1 MQIVYSDYIR
11 GMNAMAGGNYVTAF
25 SIPGPLGAFFK
36 SVKSELT
43 SLANDIKVEF
53 KDVLK
58 CFANGEAFKLFK
70 ALKFSL
76 TALLKGIRTFV
87 ALLPRGITSFFQ
99 ELHDAGYVEKLRT
112 GAVKVDEILHK
123 YPVLKKLAGPVMAG
137 LLFWMWTSMAFT
149 GDPWTD
155 FDVSHI
161 GDAMLGHY
169 SIETLFTSPAGLT
182 GLALLAAGITMP
194 GLPISWLGVTLFNTL
209 IAIAFTLGKKYA
221 PAVAPKIRTLI
232 PKGKFDKRDTSS
244 PPLETETAN
253 VKARMSIREM
263 QIAALSPKAYA
274 MFKGKIAELNQDLV
288 GIYHMIKTDG
298 KFPPPL
304 YLVQQANKLRRVAN
318 NPANVQNFKDLIK
331 FMEVT
336 LGTAMLKR
344 KVQADGSIF
353 TVEMRDAAKQM
364 MREATKRI
372 EDFAND
378 MDSLDA
384 NGPQSSVPAL
394 LTSYVDYF
402 VYQLS
407 MLSINGFII
416 KAELTNAK
424 KVGVLLDKN
433 KTRSVIPRKVKE
445 LLDEGTPAPASPLS
459 VPGQSLVTLYA
470 VFLMNLKQNDPS
482 VSKPQAESLFH
493 KCIGRLRN
501 GTYLANET
509 EAFLRTM
516 SPAER
521 REFALNPED
530 SPRGSARGN
539 ANAFLDELVEEA
551 MGLIESAG
559 EDEDEA
565 PRSLYPPKPAAPAPA
580 TPAKVIKPF
589 GPPYLDA
596 KRVPYLSQLAHYI
609 VRYLWEEDDIDR
621 AAEAIGWDDATL
633 NAEYRERAELELGLV
648 AQDLYTS
655 FIPALV
661 ELDAHLRRGSVN
673 GEKAIFDS
681 VKTSKDGMPTDEAI
695 NAKVNLKRNPLSE
708 AATKIL
714 KRMFTA
720 KKLVIATIM
729 LRLKKQQKNPALA
742 PSFAVGLPLTPAN
755 VYETLS
761 KSSGL
766 NWSDLLTS
774 MGYTNIYRNPNELGL
789 RGSLEDC
796 LEKLRKAGKVRTES
810 YAGEDTVF
818 IAIQRPAAPKKPPS
832 GNIPTF

>member
-36 SVKSELT
+36 SVKAELT

-53 KDVLK
+53 KDVIK

-87 ALLPRGITSFFQ
+87 ALLPRGITGFFQ
-99 ELHDAGYVEKLRT
+99 ELHDAGYVEKLRS

-123 YPVLKKLAGPVMAG
+123 YPVLKKLAGPAMAG
-137 LLFWMWTSMAFT
+137 LLFWMWTSMAFV

-155 FDVSHI
+155 FDISHI
-161 GDAMLGHY
+161 GDAMLGKY

-182 GLALLAAGITMP
+182 GLALLAAGLTVP
-194 GLPISWLGVTLFNTL
+194 GLPISWLGATLFNTL

-244 PPLETETAN
+244 PPHETAN
-253 VKARMSIREM
+253 VKAPMSIREM
-263 QIAALSPKAYA
+263 QTAALSPKAYA
-274 MFKGKIAELNQDLV
+274 MFKAKIAELNQDLV
-288 GIYHMIKTDG
+288 GIYHLIKTDG

-344 KVQADGSIF
+344 KVQANGSVF

-384 NGPQSSVPAL
+384 NGPQASVPAL

-445 LLDEGTPAPASPLS
+445 LLSDAGPAAPAAPARAPVAPPSATPDLS
-459 VPGQSLVTLYA
+459 TLYSA
-470 VFLMNLKQNDPS
+470 FLLNLKQNEPG
-482 VSKPQAESLFH
+482 VQKAQAELLFN
-493 KCIGRLRN
+493 KCLGRVRN
-501 GTYLANET
+501 GTLRSIEC
-509 EAFLRTM
+509 EQFLRTL
-516 SPAER
+516 SPTDR
-521 REFALNPED
+521 REFALNPE
-530 SPRGSARGN
+530 SGSNSTARRN
-539 ANAFLDELVEEA
+539 ANEFLDELVEEA
-551 MGLIESAG
+551 MGLIEG
-559 EDEDEA
+559 ESEGEAEGDTEVLETFTRYGTPKIYKLLMAVSSKIINEGPGDAVELLQNKLARSDGVDED
-565 PRSLYPPKPAAPAPA
+565 SQDAADLLASQIERMIM
-580 TPAKVIKPF
+580 TETQRQIDGLSGF
-589 GPPYLDA
+589 DA
-596 KRVPYLSQLAHYI
+596 KKKSAALKNLDFMLGQMSDAVIGKIIRMKDLTNLGKYI
-609 VRYLWEEDDIDR
+609 RQGDAYTLLC
-621 AAEAIGWDDATL
+621 AILFADT
-633 NAEYRERAELELGLV
+633 V
-648 AQDLYTS
+648 
-655 FIPALV
+655 V
-661 ELDAHLRRGSVN
+661 E
-673 GEKAIFDS
+673 
-681 VKTSKDGMPTDEAI
+681 
-695 NAKVNLKRNPLSE
+695 
-708 AATKIL
+708 
-714 KRMFTA
+714 
-720 KKLVIATIM
+720 
-729 LRLKKQQKNPALA
+729 
-742 PSFAVGLPLTPAN
+742 
-755 VYETLS
+755 
-761 KSSGL
+761 
-766 NWSDLLTS
+766 
-774 MGYTNIYRNPNELGL
+774 
-789 RGSLEDC
+789 
-796 LEKLRKAGKVRTES
+796 EKLRNAHAAWEEKQMKS
-810 YAGEDTVF
+810 
-818 IAIQRPAAPKKPPS
+818 QQPPARKKPPS